1 MPGLPHAVGQ
11 RRLPPRRSCV
21 LSWWRGVSQPSY
33 AFLAYFPGVL
43 KIDMARS
50 GPLGECITVKRRLN
64 GNDFARGDCTFLDQ
78 CIERRRASGSKSREV
93 EPASLVRQVAVRL
106 RNCVD
111 FRRLQNSSHAWSV
124 PLRHLVQS
132 ERELYIGVAAFR
144 RRGDFLQRNLGLGD
158 GSG

>member
-21 LSWWRGVSQPSY
+21 LSRRRGVGKQSY
-33 AFLAYFPGVL
+33 AFLAYFPRVRN
-43 KIDMARS
+43 IDMARS

-64 GNDFARGDCTFLDQ
+64 GSDFPRGDCTFLDQ

-93 EPASLVRQVAVRL
+93 EPASLVSQVAVRL

-111 FRRLQNSSHAWSV
+111 SPLLQDSSHACILIFR
-124 PLRHLVQS
+124 PLVQTMLALS
-132 ERELYIGVAAFR
+132 IRSTALTLKRPQKAA
-144 RRGDFLQRNLGLGD
+144 
-158 GSG
+158 